1 MIDVVPA
8 ATARHA
14 ATSRLARPPM
24 PGAIAITLASVMAFS
39 IVALFLGAF
48 AFGLSGLQE
57 QRSQDQLY
65 ASFRGLLGRR
75 AQSRQASVA

>member
-1 MIDVVPA
+1 
-8 ATARHA
+8 
-14 ATSRLARPPM
+14 M

-57 QRSQDQLY
+57 QRSQDQLN